1 MSEEGIKLINNG
13 MAANNIEIEP
23 FKNNEAGGAKL
34 RSLKTARV
42 QSPSSIITY
51 RQCPR
56 KYYYHY
62 IENLPTKPSI
72 HTIRGK
78 IVHSVLQAEAAIPHP
93 EPFQQSL
100 GKERSCD
107 EET

>member
-62 IENLPTKPSI
+62 IKKTALS
-72 HTIRGK
+72 
-78 IVHSVLQAEAAIPHP
+78 A
-93 EPFQQSL
+93 SL
-100 GKERSCD
+100 L
-107 EET
+107 